1 MLAPAPAHKSPL
13 TASYAAPVFTMGN
26 LILGSVA
33 ALIVGLSK
41 TAFPGA
47 ALVATPIVATI
58 VSGRLI
64 AGTTL
69 PILIAG
75 DIFAVIWYGHHTR
88 WDLLR
93 PMIIP
98 VGVGFAA
105 GATFFAI
112 VGSST
117 RPIELVIGIC
127 ILLIAVMQSW
137 RMFHRQEPAVPTTA
151 TAAIY
156 GSSGGFTTFV
166 ASAAGPILNTYLIRL
181 GLGKDELVGT
191 SAWFYFAVNITKVPV
206 YLALGHWSSGGQ
218 FFTGS
223 TLAFDAV
230 LFPAVLIG
238 LLSGKRLLH
247 RLPDRAFLVGVLVLS
262 VAGAIKLLA
271 P

>member
-1 MLAPAPAHKSPL
+1 
-13 TASYAAPVFTMGN
+13 VFTAGN

-47 ALVATPIVATI
+47 ALVATPIIATI
-58 VSGRLI
+58 VTGRAI

-69 PILIAG
+69 PILFAG

-93 PMIIP
+93 PMILA
-98 VGVGFAA
+98 VSVGFAA
-105 GATFFAI
+105 GATFFVV

-117 RPIELVIGIC
+117 RPMEIVIGVC
-127 ILLIAVMQSW
+127 ILTIAILQAW
-137 RMFHRQEPAVPTTA
+137 RMSRRIQPVPPTA
-151 TAAIY
+151 LTASVY

-191 SAWFYFAVNITKVPV
+191 SAWFYFAVNFAKFPIYV
-206 YLALGHWSSGGQ
+206 ALGFWTTGGS
-218 FFTGS
+218 FFTGT
-223 TLAFDAV
+223 TLTFDA
-230 LFPAVLIG
+230 LMFPAVLVG
-238 LLSGKRLLH
+238 LLSGRRLLH
-247 RLPDRAFLVGVLVLS
+247 VLPEKAFLVAVLVLS
-262 VAGAIKLLA
+262 TAGAIKLLL

>member
-1 MLAPAPAHKSPL
+1 
-13 TASYAAPVFTMGN
+13 VFTAGN

-47 ALVATPIVATI
+47 ALIATPIIATI
-58 VSGRLI
+58 VGGRLI

-69 PILIAG
+69 PILFAG

-88 WDLLR
+88 WDHLR
-93 PMIIP
+93 PMIVA

-105 GATFFAI
+105 GATFFAV

-117 RPIELVIGIC
+117 RPMEIVIGLC
-127 ILLIAVMQSW
+127 ILAIAALQVW
-137 RMFHRQEPAVPTTA
+137 RMSRRVQPVPPTPL
-151 TAAIY
+151 TAAVY

-166 ASAAGPILNTYLIRL
+166 ASAAGPILNTYFVRL

-191 SAWFYFAVNITKVPV
+191 SAWFYFAVNFAKFPI
-206 YLALGHWSSGGQ
+206 YLALGLWVSGGP
-218 FFTGS
+218 FFTAT
-223 TLAFDAV
+223 TLRFDA
-230 LFPAVLIG
+230 LMFPAVLVG
-238 LLSGKRLLH
+238 LLAGRRLLH
-247 RLPDRAFLVGVLVLS
+247 VLSEKAFLIAVLVLS
-262 VAGAIKLLA
+262 TAGAIKLLL

>member
-1 MLAPAPAHKSPL
+1 
-13 TASYAAPVFTMGN
+13 VFTTGN

-47 ALVATPIVATI
+47 ALVATPIIATV
-58 VSGRLI
+58 VSGRAI

-75 DIFAVIWYGHHTR
+75 DVFAVIWYGHHTR

-93 PMIIP
+93 PMVIA
-98 VGVGFAA
+98 VSVGFAA
-105 GATFFAI
+105 GAAFFVI

-127 ILLIAVMQSW
+127 ILLIAGMQAW
-137 RMFHRQEPAVPTTA
+137 RMYRRIQPVPPTAA
-151 TAAIY
+151 TAAVY

-191 SAWFYFAVNITKVPV
+191 SAWFYFAVNITKFPV
-206 YLALGHWSSGGQ
+206 YFALGLWSSGGP

-238 LLSGKRLLH
+238 LLSGRRLLH
-247 RLPDRAFLVGVLVLS
+247 KLPERAFLIGVLVMS
-262 VAGAIKLLA
+262 VAGAVKLLA

>member
-1 MLAPAPAHKSPL
+1 MFSP
-13 TASYAAPVFTMGN
+13 GN

-47 ALVATPIVATI
+47 ALVATPLIATI
-58 VSGRLI
+58 VSGRAI

-69 PILIAG
+69 PILFLG
-75 DIFAVIWYGHHTR
+75 DVFAVIWYGHHTR

-93 PMIIP
+93 PMVIA
-98 VGVGFAA
+98 VSFGFAA
-105 GATFFAI
+105 GAAFFAI

-117 RPIELVIGIC
+117 RPIEIVIGTS
-127 ILLIAVMQSW
+127 ILLIAAMLAW
-137 RMFHRQEPAVPTTA
+137 RMAHRQEPVAPTAA

-156 GSSGGFTTFV
+156 GSAGGFTTFV
-166 ASAAGPILNTYLIRL
+166 ANAAGPILNTYLVRL

-191 SAWFYFAVNITKVPV
+191 SAWFYFTVNVAKFPV
-206 YLALGHWSSGGQ
+206 YLALGAWSSGGA

-238 LLSGKRLLH
+238 LFSGRRLLH
-247 RLPDRAFLVGVLVLS
+247 KLPEKGFMIGVLVLS
-262 VAGAIKLLA
+262 VAGAVKLLL

>member
-1 MLAPAPAHKSPL
+1 
-13 TASYAAPVFTMGN
+13 VFTLGN
-26 LILGSVA
+26 LILGSIA
-33 ALIVGLSK
+33 ALIVGMSK

-58 VSGRLI
+58 VSGRAI

-69 PILIAG
+69 PILIAA
-75 DIFAVIWYGHHTR
+75 DVFAVTWYGRHTR

-93 PMIIP
+93 PMIIA
-98 VGVGFAA
+98 VSFGFAA
-105 GATFFAI
+105 GAVFFAI

-117 RPIELVIGIC
+117 RPIELVIGVC
-127 ILLIAVMQSW
+127 VLLLAVMQTW
-137 RMFHRQEPAVPTTA
+137 RMVHRRQPVAPTVA

-166 ASAAGPILNTYLIRL
+166 ANAAGPVLNTYLVRL

-191 SAWFYFAVNITKVPV
+191 SAWFYFAVNIAKVPV
-206 YLALGHWSSGGQ
+206 YLALGAWSSGGP
-218 FFTGS
+218 FFTGT

-238 LLSGKRLLH
+238 LFSGRRMLH
-247 RLPDRAFLVGVLVLS
+247 KLPERAFLIGVLVLS
-262 VAGAIKLLA
+262 AAGAIKLLL

>member
-1 MLAPAPAHKSPL
+1 
-13 TASYAAPVFTMGN
+13 VFTLGN

-47 ALVATPIVATI
+47 ALVATPIIAMV
-58 VSGRLI
+58 VSGRAI

-93 PMIIP
+93 PMIIA
-98 VGVGFAA
+98 VSFGFAA
-105 GATFFAI
+105 GATFFAV
-112 VGSST
+112 VGGAT
-117 RPIELVIGIC
+117 RPIELVIGVC
-127 ILLIAVMQSW
+127 IMLIAAMQAW
-137 RMFHRQEPAVPTTA
+137 RMVRRIEPVPPTATTA
-151 TAAIY
+151 AVY
-156 GSSGGFTTFV
+156 GTSGGFTTFV

-191 SAWFYFAVNITKVPV
+191 SAWFYFAVNIAKVPV
-206 YLALGHWSSGGQ
+206 YLALGQWSSGGQ

-238 LLSGKRLLH
+238 LLGGRRLLH
-247 RLPDRAFLVGVLVLS
+247 RLPEQAFLIGVLVMS
-262 VAGAIKLLA
+262 VAGAIKLLL

>member
-1 MLAPAPAHKSPL
+1 MF
-13 TASYAAPVFTMGN
+13 TAGN
-26 LILGSVA
+26 LVLGSVA

-47 ALVATPIVATI
+47 ALVATPIIATV

-75 DIFAVIWYGHHTR
+75 DVFAVIWYGHHTR

-93 PMIIP
+93 PMIIA

-105 GATFFAI
+105 GATFFAV

-117 RPIELVIGIC
+117 RPIELVIGVC
-127 ILLIAVMQSW
+127 IMVIAAMQAW
-137 RMFHRQEPAVPTTA
+137 RMVHRQEPIAPTAA
-151 TAAIY
+151 TAAVY

-191 SAWFYFAVNITKVPV
+191 SAWFYFAVNIAKVPV
-206 YLALGHWSSGGQ
+206 YLALGHWSDGGK

-223 TLAFDAV
+223 TLAFDAA
-230 LFPAVLIG
+230 LFPAILVG
-238 LLSGKRLLH
+238 LLSGRRLLH
-247 RLPDRAFLVGVLVLS
+247 KLPERAFLVGVLVLS
-262 VAGAIKLLA
+262 VAGAIKLLL